1 MTSIFLLV
9 PLALMLLGIAI
20 WAFVWA
26 VRNDQFE
33 DLDTEASRI
42 LFDDEPPYAPPA
54 PPAEEPPTRRA
65 H

>member
-1 MTSIFLLV
+1 MSSLFFLI

-33 DLDTEASRI
+33 DLDTQATRI
-42 LFDDEPPYAPPA
+42 LFDDEPPAAPSA
-54 PPAEEPPTRRA
+54 SEPPKRT
-65 H
+65 

>member
-1 MTSIFLLV
+1 MTSIFLLI

-26 VRNDQFE
+26 VRNGQFD

-42 LFDDEPPYAPPA
+42 LFDDDSPPA
-54 PPAEEPPTRRA
+54 TRARESSPQREP
-65 H
+65 